1 MRYTVHG
8 HMPSV
13 RFYLLAQLGRQI
25 PRGAL
30 VNRLM
35 RLVIQRV
42 SQASVT
48 VDGRM
53 VGQCGTGF
61 CILVGVK
68 IGDTQAEAAW
78 LANKVANLRVFEDD
92 AGKLNRSLLEVKG
105 EALVV
110 SQFTLYAN
118 AQRGRRPDFI
128 DAARPE
134 HAEPLI
140 EYFVEQLRAEGVP
153 VQTGVFRAT
162 MQVEIHNDGPVTI
175 LLDREKEG

>member
-1 MRYTVHG
+1 
-8 HMPSV
+8 
-13 RFYLLAQLGRQI
+13 
-25 PRGAL
+25 
-30 VNRLM
+30 M

-48 VDGRM
+48 IDGQV
-53 VGQCGTGF
+53 VGRCGVGF
-61 CILVGVK
+61 CILAGVK
-68 IGDTQAEAAW
+68 NGDTPAEAKW
-78 LANKVANLRVFEDD
+78 LANKVANLRVFEDN
-92 AGKLNRSLLEVKG
+92 AGKMNLSLLDVKG

-118 AQRGRRPDFI
+118 AQRGRRPDFV

-134 HAEPLI
+134 QAEALI

-153 VQTGVFRAT
+153 TQTGVFRAL

-175 LLDREKEG
+175 ILEKERDNL

>member
-1 MRYTVHG
+1 
-8 HMPSV
+8 
-13 RFYLLAQLGRQI
+13 
-25 PRGAL
+25 
-30 VNRLM
+30 M

-42 SQASVT
+42 SYASVT
-48 VDGRM
+48 VDHQT
-53 VGQCGTGF
+53 VGECHAGF

-68 IGDTQAEAAW
+68 IGDTQAEARW

-92 AGKLNRSLLEVKG
+92 AGKMNLSLLDVKG
-105 EALVV
+105 EALVI

-118 AQRGRRPDFI
+118 AQHGRRPDFI

-134 HAEPLI
+134 QAEPLI

-153 VQTGVFRAT
+153 TQTGVFRAM

-175 LLDREKEG
+175 LLEREKEG